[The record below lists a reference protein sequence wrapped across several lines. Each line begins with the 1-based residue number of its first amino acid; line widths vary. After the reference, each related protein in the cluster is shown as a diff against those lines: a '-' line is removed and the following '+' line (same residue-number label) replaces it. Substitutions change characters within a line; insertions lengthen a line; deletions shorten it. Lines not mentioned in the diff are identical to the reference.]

1 MPEKNLMLLE
11 LESKP
16 VHTTGFPSKPGSTTV
31 LKKASKKAKLVLKNR
46 KIFIQY
52 VTLESETKRFKN
64 SQPAFGVL
72 A

>member
-31 LKKASKKAKLVLKNR
+31 LKKAKLVFKNR

-52 VTLESETKRFKN
+52 VTLASETKIFQDF
-64 SQPAFGVL
+64 QPAFGVL